1 MLNIKLMMCS
11 GMLILGQGQ
20 TKYILMKTILISF
33 LAISTVVMVS
43 CSKSNRDTTKTQ
55 LTSSD
60 SLFAVQASQGNLA
73 EIQAGQVSLT
83 NSQRDSI
90 KMFGQMMINDH
101 TAAAKS
107 LDSIGKLLQFNMP
120 TTPDSA
126 HIALKTKL
134 MSLQGAEF
142 DSAYVSSQVSDHQ
155 TMLTLLSNEM
165 NSGTNASL
173 KAYASKNYPVLQMH
187 LMMADSL
194 QKSLMH

>member
-1 MLNIKLMMCS
+1 
-11 GMLILGQGQ
+11 
-20 TKYILMKTILISF
+20 MKTILISF
-33 LAISTVVMVS
+33 LALSTVVMVS
-43 CSKSNRDTTKTQ
+43 CSKSNRDTSKTQ

-83 NSQRDSI
+83 NSQRDSVKI
-90 KMFGQMMINDH
+90 FGQMMINDH
-101 TAAAKS
+101 TAAQKS
-107 LDSIGKLLQFNMP
+107 LDSIGHLLQFNMP
-120 TTPDSA
+120 TAPDSA

-142 DSAYVSSQVSDHQ
+142 DSAYASSQVSDHQ

-165 NSGTNASL
+165 NSGTNVSL
-173 KAYASKNYPVLQMH
+173 KAYASKNYPVVQMH